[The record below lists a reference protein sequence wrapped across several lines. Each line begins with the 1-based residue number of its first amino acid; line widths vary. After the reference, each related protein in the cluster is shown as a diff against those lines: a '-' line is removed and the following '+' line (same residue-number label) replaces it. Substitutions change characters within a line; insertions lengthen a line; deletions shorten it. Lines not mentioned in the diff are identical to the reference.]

1 MAWVTHGWKLKDDG
15 AAMDKN
21 AWIIVLAALVIVM
34 LCFCLCMIVYF
45 MKREKNFAGK
55 IQSML
60 EDAISGKFRE
70 KHLDESKA
78 SVVENN
84 MWRYLC
90 DHETIVKALAKKQE
104 QLQEQISDV
113 SHQAVI
119 PIANIE
125 LYSQLLEE
133 WIEGQELAE
142 KQEIRDEIAA
152 IREQAETLDF
162 LIEALVK
169 LSRLETGIINVNVK
183 RQPLQSVLDAV
194 KNQFQAIAAQKEI
207 QFEVADTNETASF
220 DKKWTIEA
228 AANIVDN
235 AMKYTTYGGRIT
247 IRVSSYPSLVSVD
260 VADNGIGIPEAE
272 QANVFSRFYRS
283 NTVSDRPG
291 VGIGL
296 YLARE
301 IMKAQYGYIKLS
313 SKVGEG
319 STFSM
324 FFMKEEISQN

>member
-1 MAWVTHGWKLKDDG
+1 
-15 AAMDKN
+15 MDEKM
-21 AWIIVLAALVIVM
+21 WIIVLAALAIFM
-34 LCFCLCMIVYF
+34 FCICVCMIIYF
-45 MKREKNFAGK
+45 MKREKRFAGR

-60 EDAISGKFRE
+60 DDAISGKFQE
-70 KHLDESKA
+70 EHLDESRI
-78 SVVENN
+78 SVIENN

-90 DHETIVKALAKKQE
+90 GHEVAVRTLAKE
-104 QLQEQISDV
+104 QGQMQTQISDI

-119 PIANIE
+119 PISNII

-133 WIEGQELAE
+133 WAEAQNLEE
-142 KQEIRDEIAA
+142 KQDIKDELTA

-162 LIEALVK
+162 LIESLVK
-169 LSRLETGIINVNVK
+169 LSRLETGIIHVNIR

-194 KNQFQAIAAQKEI
+194 KNQFQVIAAQKEI
-207 QFEVADTNETASF
+207 QFEVPDTDETAAF
-220 DKKWTIEA
+220 DMKWTIEA
-228 AANIVDN
+228 VANIADN
-235 AMKYTTYGGRIT
+235 AMKYTPYGGSVAL
-247 IRVSSYPSLVSVD
+247 RVLSYSSLARLD
-260 VADNGIGIPEAE
+260 VADTGIGIPEAE

-283 NTVSDRPG
+283 KMVSDRPG

-301 IMKAQYGYIKLS
+301 VMKAQNGYIKLS

-324 FFMKEEISQN
+324 FFMKEEISQK

>member
-1 MAWVTHGWKLKDDG
+1 
-15 AAMDKN
+15 MDKKVWSLVLV
-21 AWIIVLAALVIVM
+21 ALAIFMFCICVCIII
-34 LCFCLCMIVYF
+34 CCI
-45 MKREKNFAGK
+45 KREKLFAGR

-60 EDAISGKFRE
+60 DDAVSGKFQE
-70 KHLDESKA
+70 KHLDESRL
-78 SVVENN
+78 SVIENN

-90 DHETIVKALAKKQE
+90 GHEMTVKALAKEQE
-104 QLQEQISDV
+104 QMQKQISDV

-119 PIANIE
+119 PIANIV

-133 WIEGQELAE
+133 QIEALKLEEKEEL
-142 KQEIRDEIAA
+142 KGEITA

-183 RQPLQSVLDAV
+183 RQPLQLVLDAV
-194 KNQFQAIAAQKEI
+194 KDQFQVIAAQKEI
-207 QFEVADTNETASF
+207 QFEVPDTDETAVF
-220 DKKWTIEA
+220 DKKWTMEA
-228 AANIVDN
+228 VANIIDN
-235 AMKYTTYGGRIT
+235 AMKYTSYGGSVT
-247 IRVSSYPSLVSVD
+247 IRVSSYSSLVRVD
-260 VADNGIGIPEAE
+260 VTDNGIGIPEEE

-283 NTVSDRPG
+283 KMVSDRPG

-301 IMKAQYGYIKLS
+301 IMKAQNGYIKLS
-313 SKVGEG
+313 SKAGEG
-319 STFSM
+319 STFSL